1 MVNTYYQNVYSRDCA
16 MLGALLLY
24 CVIGSIT
31 MLLQYINTHMK
42 QNSIYMLCGAT
53 QHEIGLQM
61 MIQILVPILI
71 GLVFS
76 AIIFKTAFAVIA
88 GVLFGIVLLGVIL
101 FIPLLKWNRME
112 ISQIFKTYE

>member
-1 MVNTYYQNVYSRDCA
+1 
-16 MLGALLLY
+16 
-24 CVIGSIT
+24 
-31 MLLQYINTHMK
+31 
-42 QNSIYMLCGAT
+42 
-53 QHEIGLQM
+53 M

>member
-1 MVNTYYQNVYSRDCA
+1 MAQSVWTGGSHHTGLA
-16 MLGALLLY
+16 ALP
-24 CVIGSIT
+24 
-31 MLLQYINTHMK
+31 
-42 QNSIYMLCGAT
+42 
-53 QHEIGLQM
+53 HENIH
-61 MIQILVPILI
+61 
-71 GLVFS
+71 VFS

>member
-1 MVNTYYQNVYSRDCA
+1 
-16 MLGALLLY
+16 
-24 CVIGSIT
+24 
-31 MLLQYINTHMK
+31 MK

-76 AIIFKTAFAVIA
+76 AITVLIINIVIYAIA

>member
-1 MVNTYYQNVYSRDCA
+1 MWCNTTRNWFANDDPNT
-16 MLGALLLY
+16 GA
-24 CVIGSIT
+24 
-31 MLLQYINTHMK
+31 N
-42 QNSIYMLCGAT
+42 
-53 QHEIGLQM
+53 
-61 MIQILVPILI
+61 LI

>member
-1 MVNTYYQNVYSRDCA
+1 MNACRKLNAFD
-16 MLGALLLY
+16 MLGG
-24 CVIGSIT
+24 VT
-31 MLLQYINTHMK
+31 QYEM
-42 QNSIYMLCGAT
+42 C
-53 QHEIGLQM
+53 LQM
-61 MIQILVPILI
+61 KGQILVPILI

-88 GVLFGIVLLGVIL
+88 GGLFGIVLLGVIL

>member
-1 MVNTYYQNVYSRDCA
+1 MWCNTTRNWFANDDP
-16 MLGALLLY
+16 
-24 CVIGSIT
+24 
-31 MLLQYINTHMK
+31 NT
-42 QNSIYMLCGAT
+42 
-53 QHEIGLQM
+53 
-61 MIQILVPILI
+61 
-71 GLVFS
+71 VFS